1 MQFQAFQLDHREGLI
16 LQLIDNEGQK
26 YVSEIAPLPAF
37 SKETFTDV
45 KTEMINML
53 ETQWRQLAK
62 YKSHYK
68 SIQFAL
74 DSLFINLVTEVK
86 TQQAEVDNIPLLQG
100 DNISIAAQYKNLG
113 YVNIIKL
120 KVARECVDSDIAIF
134 NMLCQLNPLLKIRCD
149 ANQAWSEQ
157 QAATFFSEINTQQ
170 LDYIEEP
177 TCNHQ
182 TNLILAEQYNLYLGL
197 DETLQH
203 SDFCYQYHHCIKAF
217 IIKPTL
223 IGHHKKI
230 DLLVSIAQQHG
241 LMLSFSSSFESV
253 IGLQTLKNL
262 ANYYLVQP
270 NNQALVISLGIDTLK
285 YFDST
290 VLIDTQ
296 KIEHDC
302 QQLELLWTSH

>member
-16 LQLIDNEGQK
+16 LQLIDNEGGK
-26 YVSEIAPLPAF
+26 YLSEIAPLPGF

-53 ETQWRQLAK
+53 ATKWCQLAK
-62 YKSHYK
+62 YNSHYK

-74 DSLFINLVTEVK
+74 DSLFINCGKKVK

-100 DNISIAAQYKNLG
+100 DKISIEAQYKNLG
-113 YVNIIKL
+113 QVNLIKL
-120 KVARECVDSDIAIF
+120 KVARECVDSDIAVF

-149 ANQAWSEQ
+149 ANQAWSKQ
-157 QAATFFSEINTQQ
+157 QAASFFSAINTQQ

-182 TNLILAEQYNLYLGL
+182 TNLALAEQYNVYLGL
-197 DETLQH
+197 DETLQN
-203 SDFCYQYHHCIKAF
+203 SDFCYQHHHSIKAF

-223 IGHHKKI
+223 IGHLKKI
-230 DLLVSIAQQHG
+230 DQLVSIAQKYG

-253 IGLQTLKNL
+253 IGLQALKNL
-262 ANYYLVQP
+262 ASYYIAQP
-270 NNQALVISLGIDTLK
+270 KSQALVISLGIDTLK

-290 VLIDTQ
+290 MLIDAQ
-296 KIEHDC
+296 KMEQDC